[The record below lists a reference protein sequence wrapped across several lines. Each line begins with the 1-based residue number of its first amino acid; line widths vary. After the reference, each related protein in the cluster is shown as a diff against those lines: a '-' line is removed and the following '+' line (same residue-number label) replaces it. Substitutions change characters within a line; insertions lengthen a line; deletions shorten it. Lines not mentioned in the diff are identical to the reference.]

1 MSNILTIKTMK
12 KFVMSTMA
20 VAAIALA
27 SCGGAQ
33 KEAQPV
39 DVTAEENAAVEL
51 TQELAE
57 KLENADS
64 AAVAELTAEAAKVIE
79 ELQAA
84 GNEAAVQAY
93 ASKVKAFVEEN
104 KEKLE
109 GFGLNSN
116 LGTIVNAVAN
126 LPESVENAA
135 EAAGEAVKADAEH
148 VADEAKAKGEEVVE
162 GVKQAAADKVEEQ
175 KQAAQEKLNQAVE
188 DANQKVEAEKA
199 KAKDKAIEAL
209 KKL

>member
-1 MSNILTIKTMK
+1 MK

-39 DVTAEENAAVEL
+39 DVTAEETAAVEL
-51 TQELAE
+51 TEALAE

-109 GFGLNSN
+109 GFGLNTN
-116 LGTIVNAVAN
+116 LGAIVNAVAN

-148 VADEAKAKGEEVVE
+148 VADEVVE
-162 GVKQAAADKVEEQ
+162 GVEQAAADKVEEQ

>member
-39 DVTAEENAAVEL
+39 DVTAEETAAVEL
-51 TQELAE
+51 TEALAE

-109 GFGLNSN
+109 GFGLNTN

-148 VADEAKAKGEEVVE
+148 VAEEVVE
-162 GVKQAAADKVEEQ
+162 GVEQTAADKVEEQ

>member
-1 MSNILTIKTMK
+1 MK
-12 KFVMSTMA
+12 KFVMGTMA
-20 VAAIALA
+20 VAVIALA
-27 SCGGAQ
+27 SCGGAS

-51 TQELAE
+51 TQQLAE

-84 GNEAAVQAY
+84 GNEAAVEAY

-109 GFGLNSN
+109 GFNLNIN

-126 LPESVENAA
+126 LPEAVENAA
-135 EAAGEAVKADAEH
+135 EAAGEVVKADAEH
-148 VADEAKAKGEEVVE
+148 VGEEAKAKGEEMVE
-162 GVKQAAADKVEEQ
+162 ATKQAAADKVEEE
-175 KQAAQEKLNQAVE
+175 KKAAEEKVNQAVE
-188 DANQKVEAEKA
+188 ETNKKVEAEKA

-209 KKL
+209 KNL